1 MNRFS
6 DLWVDRNLKIA
17 LYSLKVKSNRIK
29 VSKIEE
35 FSKNEAV
42 FFIFQPIPFIR
53 RDLVGFWLLL
63 NPPTAFIAFH
73 FRSTSWMSLRAQIS
87 SLVLAN

>member
-42 FFIFQPIPFIR
+42 F
-53 RDLVGFWLLL
+53 L
-63 NPPTAFIAFH
+63 
-73 FRSTSWMSLRAQIS
+73 S
-87 SLVLAN
+87 SNQSH